1 MRGKA
6 REGADGLERR
16 EARAAAAGERGGGMR
31 GPSARKGA
39 GRARR
44 RDGGA
49 GAFPPLHHLSAPA
62 PQVAEAGGPAPGRPR
77 ATAPLAL
84 SAVSGASAAR
94 FRGTGRRVPATVL
107 AAATAAV
114 AALGPWR
121 IAR

>member
-1 MRGKA
+1 
-6 REGADGLERR
+6 
-16 EARAAAAGERGGGMR
+16 MR
-31 GPSARKGA
+31 GPGARKGA

-44 RDGGA
+44 HDGGA
-49 GAFPPLHHLSAPA
+49 GAFPPLHLLGAIVLQA
-62 PQVAEAGGPAPGRPR
+62 TEAGGTAPRRPR

-84 SAVSGASAAR
+84 SAVSGVDAAR

-107 AAATAAV
+107 AAVATAV